1 MSLYN
6 DLTDVLTPYANKIKE
21 VNESLDDKVD
31 YGTIVI
37 NPDTVGMVRNNG
49 KVDPAATSWHCI
61 YTEAIPCKPGW
72 EFTCTVTCYNSSTN
86 VVFFLLDG
94 VAVSQLTKAQADGQ
108 TIVVP
113 DGVNQV
119 VFAANNNNG
128 GSIALAVQRLKPL
141 PYDSISDMQIPA
153 RLEMVTSLREVEE
166 ERTIV
171 DGMQL
176 VNPNKIVWTPVGS
189 AYRGYIHKIKLCG
202 NGEYY
207 PNPYNNGSAGGTQG
221 YSSWNNISFYDK
233 YGERLVLN
241 EGGTEVTTIST
252 MLHTNGAKFVIE
264 NNRTLKTYINDSLH
278 RAFTADADIGYIGTE
293 STYIWY
299 PSAAQKEAGIGLTY
313 GIPVNSY
320 AEYTGEDTDSI
331 YEYDYTTGMARFV
344 QDWIGAHEKY
354 DNNLYNFTYP
364 ERDNSEF
371 MNVVKYYTERSKRK
385 EEGVIRIGTFN
396 KFVSRGKSNWEV
408 IKQELADYSLD
419 ICGFQECAAIVTDG
433 VVSDQIGQAL
443 QGWQFKSYAPQDTV
457 VDKALVSHWNITH
470 TDLITLLTHDGG
482 TVSNCIHA
490 LMTISQN
497 KYYSHAVGAD
507 ATLSVY
513 CYHGASSGKTISG
526 TSYSSYQ
533 VRQMEINALLAI
545 LAQDTSD
552 FIVIVGDTNAFEN
565 GFDIATGTHHE
576 WEMFRNAGF
585 TPVLEGKES
594 TVTAD
599 LQNKYFCKADNDKV
613 YCIACYD
620 QIFIGANITAE
631 TYGVVD
637 SNLYPVESL
646 GGVPVSDHC
655 MVYADLKFDFD
666 AVAQSKLVDIAVT
679 TPWW

>member
-6 DLTDVLTPYANKIKE
+6 DLNEVLTPYANKIKE

-31 YGTIVI
+31 YGSITI

-49 KVDPAATSWHCI
+49 MVDSAATSWHCI
-61 YTEAIPCKPGW
+61 YTDAISCKPGW

-86 VVFFLLDG
+86 VVFFLHDG
-94 VAVSQLTKAQADGQ
+94 AAVSQLTKAQADGQ

-128 GSIALAVQRLKPL
+128 QSIALTVQRLKPL
-141 PYDSISDMQIPA
+141 PYNTISEAQLPERMD
-153 RLEMVTSLREVEE
+153 MVTSLKEVEE

-221 YSSWNNISFYDK
+221 YSSWNSISFYDK

-241 EGGTEVTTIST
+241 EGGTEVTTISA

-264 NNRTLKTYINDSLH
+264 NNRTLKTYINNSLH
-278 RAFTADADIGYIGTE
+278 RTFTTDADIGYIGTE

-299 PSAAQKEAGIGLTY
+299 PSAVLKENGVGLTY
-313 GIPVNSY
+313 GVPVNSY
-320 AEYTGEDTDSI
+320 AEYTGEDTDPT
-331 YEYDYTTGMARFV
+331 YEYDYTTGIARFV

-396 KFVSRGKSNWEV
+396 KFVSRGKGNWKV

-433 VVSDQIGQAL
+433 AVSDQIGQAL

-457 VDKALVSHWNITH
+457 VDKALVSHWEVKTTNLLNI
-470 TDLITLLTHDGG
+470 LTKDSGNSTAIHGIIELYPYKWF
-482 TVSNCIHA
+482 SNYVDNVC
-490 LMTISQN
+490 
-497 KYYSHAVGAD
+497 
-507 ATLSVY
+507 TLSVY
-513 CYHGASSGKTISG
+513 VYHGCSSNQTISG
-526 TSYSSYQ
+526 TSYSSQ
-533 VRQMEINALLAI
+533 QIRMMEIANLLDIVAN
-545 LAQDTSD
+545 DTSD
-552 FIVIVGDTNAFEN
+552 FVVIVGDTNCFES
-565 GFDIATGTHHE
+565 GFDAETGTHVE
-576 WEMFRNAGF
+576 WEAFRTAGY
-585 TPVLEGKES
+585 TPVLEGYES
-594 TVTAD
+594 TVTAN
-599 LQNKYFCKADNDKV
+599 LEARFFHEATNGKI
-613 YCIACYD
+613 YCDACYD
-620 QIFIGANITAE
+620 QLFVDSNVSVVGYN
-631 TYGVVD
+631 VVD
-637 SNLYPVESL
+637 SNMYPIESL

-666 AVAQSKLVDIAVT
+666 AAMQKKLKAALST
-679 TPWW
+679 T

>member
-6 DLTDVLTPYANKIKE
+6 DLTDVLTPYAAKIKE

-37 NPDTVGMVRNNG
+37 NSDTVGMVRDNG
-49 KVDPAATSWHCI
+49 RVDSSSTAWHCM
-61 YTEAIPCKPGW
+61 YTDVISCKPGW
-72 EFTCTVTCYNSSTN
+72 EFTCTVTSYSSTTPA
-86 VVFFLLDG
+86 VFFLHDG
-94 VAVSQLTKAQADGQ
+94 VAVSKLNKTQADGQ
-108 TIVVP
+108 TIVIP

-119 VFAANNNNG
+119 VFASNN
-128 GSIALAVQRLKPL
+128 SSASAVALTVQRLNPL
-141 PYDSISDMQIPA
+141 PYDTISEAQFPERID
-153 RLEMVTSLREVEE
+153 MVTSLREVEE

-176 VNPNKIVWTPVGS
+176 VNPNRIKWTVFS
-189 AYRGYIHKIKLCG
+189 ANDVIGYIHKIKLCG

-207 PNPYNNGSAGGTQG
+207 PNPYYNGTGGAQG
-221 YSSWNNISFYDK
+221 YSSWNNVSLYDK
-233 YGERLVLN
+233 YGEQLVLN
-241 EGGTEVTTIST
+241 EGGTELTSIPFI
-252 MLHTNGAKFVIE
+252 LHTNGGKFVIE
-264 NNRTLKTYINDSLH
+264 NNRTLKTYLNNNLH
-278 RAFTADADIGYIGTE
+278 RIFTTDADIGYIGTD
-293 STYIWY
+293 STYIWRITQ
-299 PSAAQKEAGIGLTY
+299 AKAEAGVGLTY

-320 AEYTGEDTDSI
+320 AEYTGEDTDPT
-331 YEYDYTTGMARFV
+331 YEYDYNTGVAKFV
-344 QDWIGAHEKY
+344 QEWIGTHGAY
-354 DNNLYNFTYP
+354 DNNVYNFTYP
-364 ERDNSEF
+364 ENEDSEF
-371 MNVVKYYTERSKRK
+371 VNAIKYYTERSKRK

-396 KFVSRGKSNWEV
+396 KFVSRGKSNWKV

-443 QGWQFKSYAPQDTV
+443 QGWQFKSYAPQDAV
-457 VDKALVSHWNITH
+457 VDKALVSHWEITH

-497 KYYSHAVGAD
+497 NYYSNVVSAD

-513 CYHGASSGKTISG
+513 CYHGTSSGKTIGG
-526 TSYSSYQ
+526 TSYTGYQ

-552 FIVIVGDTNAFEN
+552 FIVIVGDTNAFET

-576 WEMFRNAGF
+576 WEMFRSAGF
-585 TPVLEGKES
+585 TPVLEGTES
-594 TVTAD
+594 TVTATA
-599 LQNKYFCKADNDKV
+599 QNKYFCKADNDKV
-613 YCIACYD
+613 YCICCYD
-620 QIFIGANITAE
+620 QIFVGANISVE

-646 GGVPVSDHC
+646 GDVPVSDHC

-666 AVAQSKLVDIAVT
+666 AVIQSKLADIAAT
-679 TPWW
+679 EQWW